1 MAQIKSFSWTNPAT
15 AVARN
20 LDVGFT
26 VAEVT
31 TVDITNGGSWFWCD
45 TMSDAYAL
53 DVDAG
58 TIATSNGFTPYAD
71 NSNYGATVSGF
82 TNASP
87 GVITCT
93 DTSLAG
99 FAVGDTIKVTG
110 VADDQ
115 TGTVSSLN
123 STYVIASLTA
133 TTITTA
139 TDTSVTDYGV
149 YVSGGK
155 VTRVTDVDGVAVPVQ
170 NVAQQGITCG
180 TTGVGANNAV
190 MVAIV
195 KGKESVT

>member
-1 MAQIKSFSWTNPAT
+1 MAQIRSFSWTNPAA

-26 VAEVT
+26 VAEIT
-31 TVDITNGGSWFWCD
+31 TVDVTNGGSWFWCD
-45 TMSDAYAL
+45 TMDDAYAL

-58 TIATSNGFTPYAD
+58 TIATSNGFTPYSD
-71 NSNYGATVSGF
+71 SSNYGATISGF

-87 GVITCT
+87 GVITCS

-99 FAVGDTIKVTG
+99 FAAGDTIKVTG

-115 TGTVSSLN
+115 SGTNSLN
-123 STYVIASLTA
+123 NTFVVASVTA
-133 TTITTA
+133 TTITTT
-139 TDTSVTDYGV
+139 TDTSVTGYSV

-155 VTRVTDVDGVAVPVQ
+155 VSRVTDTDGVAVATQ
-170 NVAQQGITCG
+170 NVAQRGITCG